1 MTRCLQT
8 LLEVKRQRDVLLLPC
23 NWYRYS
29 YNLLNVILETGGKLI
44 WSDTRHCNIYNLSQT
59 YAYPRGV
66 TKSYSGNKDLFLY
79 SFICSDRLS
88 NVTIELYFI
97 VHAKWNFGQHP
108 KVCMYF
114 FSCVTGDYGHNSVT
128 SWREI
133 EGGSNASH
141 GNLLLVILRL
151 Y

>member
-1 MTRCLQT
+1 MPTP
-8 LLEVKRQRDVLLLPC
+8 E
-23 NWYRYS
+23 
-29 YNLLNVILETGGKLI
+29 GM
-44 WSDTRHCNIYNLSQT
+44 
-59 YAYPRGV
+59 
-66 TKSYSGNKDLFLY
+66 TKSYSGNKELFLY

-114 FSCVTGDYGHNSVT
+114 FSYVTGDYGHNSVT